1 MPHDQVIAAMK
12 ELFRDAPY
20 GIEHTLAVL
29 KDAEAIMDGEG
40 IQGAERDLI
49 TTTVILHDIGVLEA
63 KRKHGSSEA
72 QFQEIEGPIIARQ
85 ILSDLG
91 YDESLIARVCYIVRH
106 HHSPAYI
113 DGRDFQ
119 VQWDADL
126 LVNLEEMEIRNDKAE
141 LAKYIVMNFRTATGK
156 SIATARFLP

>member
-40 IQGAERDLI
+40 IQGYERELI

-72 QFQEIEGPIIARQ
+72 QYQEIEGPIIARQ
-85 ILSDLG
+85 ILTDLG
-91 YDESLIARVCYIVRH
+91 YEESFIARVCYIVRH

-126 LVNLEEMEIRNDKAE
+126 LVNVEGMDIRNNKPE